1 MVPLPFGISSV
12 RLGEAVAFVPG
23 LDEKGEEWKNAVCIE
38 EFYRAG
44 GNPEPVA
51 GTKCF
56 LLWDEKAL
64 YVRFECADRNRV
76 MREGG
81 AMTEQALRDAEII
94 LDQENDRIRK
104 EKERTPDW
112 RKIRGI
118 PPATAPIKKYMEGR
132 VYRSMI
138 PKRGFAKSTMPVTDP
153 RQNKRRKIKFL
164 FLSFRKE
171 LTEDISLS
179 YIPIIIAM
187 EPPLTP
193 GTSMVPPMISP
204 FKNVPTVVSSNL
216 FSPFLIHPPFLLRRP
231 YT

>member
-23 LDEKGEEWKNAVCIE
+23 LDEKGEEWKNAVRIE

-76 MREGG
+76 VRKGG
-81 AMTEQALRDAEII
+81 PMTEQTLRDAENI

-104 EKERTPDW
+104 EKER
-112 RKIRGI
+112 
-118 PPATAPIKKYMEGR
+118 AAKKRALCE
-132 VYRSMI
+132 
-138 PKRGFAKSTMPVTDP
+138 
-153 RQNKRRKIKFL
+153 
-164 FLSFRKE
+164 
-171 LTEDISLS
+171 
-179 YIPIIIAM
+179 
-187 EPPLTP
+187 
-193 GTSMVPPMISP
+193 
-204 FKNVPTVVSSNL
+204 
-216 FSPFLIHPPFLLRRP
+216 
-231 YT
+231 